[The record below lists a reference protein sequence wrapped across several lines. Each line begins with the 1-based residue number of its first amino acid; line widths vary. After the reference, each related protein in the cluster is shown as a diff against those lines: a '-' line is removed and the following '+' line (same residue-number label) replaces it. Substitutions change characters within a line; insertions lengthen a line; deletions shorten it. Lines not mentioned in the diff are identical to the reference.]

1 MRDRDKMELYIQ
13 KEDIQH
19 FQEFLYER
27 EYSTATISKYLT
39 DVHTFLKFAKG
50 KDVIEKSLLLRYK
63 EWLMQ
68 N

>member
-13 KEDIQH
+13 KEDIQD

-39 DVHTFLKFAKG
+39 DVHTRF
-50 KDVIEKSLLLRYK
+50 
-63 EWLMQ
+63 
-68 N
+68 